1 MTNEYTECALIL
13 RGKMDTLYEAL
24 ENKKTTLSGDYSED
38 DDSYP
43 TCKAVNEAI
52 GGITTPIVT
61 SWGSTLSDSKVPSEK
76 LTKNTIDT
84 KTSASDVYSQIM
96 TFGNALLTELGTV
109 SDGDDVNY

>member
-1 MTNEYTECALIL
+1 MSKYEECATKVKNAL
-13 RGKMDTLYEAL
+13 DYTYEEKA
-24 ENKKTTLSGDYSED
+24 NKKDSLDNDYSTD
-38 DDSYP
+38 TTSYP